1 MEVQLP
7 GQNFQSRRTV
17 SANPSPDGEQRSRIE
32 SLKAEVDKA
41 RGELQRSQTDVI
53 LLQKKLKEYQD
64 QERQIAEV
72 MILAQISA
80 QRTEAEARAR
90 AEILIQEADEELRRR
105 NQELELLRLKAQ
117 RFKKDLYTR
126 LDQYRASLDQIPE
139 ISEEFTFTPTLISR
153 EKKPV

>member
-7 GQNFQSRRTV
+7 GRNYQGRGVV
-17 SANPSPDGEQRSRIE
+17 SANPGPDGEQRAQIE
-32 SLKAEVDKA
+32 ALKAEVA
-41 RGELQRSQTDVI
+41 RARVELQRAQADLTE
-53 LLQKKLKEYQD
+53 LQKKLKEYQEK
-64 QERQIAEV
+64 ERQIAEV

-126 LDQYRASLDQIPE
+126 IDLYRASLDQIPD